1 MGPSSLSGA
10 ENIVQAA
17 GRRTADVR
25 LRDDAHQSL
34 TAQFDDHDYDEID
47 ETDAIGKSVNRF
59 FLLLNIKIFETTCA
73 ELEGR
78 K

>member
-1 MGPSSLSGA
+1 MGPSALSGA
-10 ENIVQAA
+10 ESIVQAA
-17 GRRTADVR
+17 GRHTADVR
-25 LRDDAHQSL
+25 PHDDAHQSL